1 MGNVPDVVKVV
12 SRMRFPRPLSRG
24 PVAAA
29 SAAGVLAVAGVV
41 VAAVHVGSTGSAGGS
56 SGQGSVSDGPTQLA
70 LVGVRA
76 GRVPWNKPVILQVV
90 NGKLRSVAVTGDGS
104 SAIDGTL
111 SSGDTVWTSA
121 ETLVPRIRYRA
132 AVSYVDSDDHT
143 KSAVLTF
150 AAADAA
156 KHLKV
161 TLSPGDR
168 NTVGVGSPVIASFS
182 RPVPKD
188 ERAMVEARLSVSAA
202 PTVVGAWHWMSDQE
216 IHWRPPRYWKRGTNV
231 SVSADLNGLYLGKG
245 IWGSG
250 AHRTSFHVGDS
261 HISRV
266 DAARHEMYVYNNGKL
281 IRTMPISAGRD
292 KYPTKSGVHITF
304 EKSQLVT
311 MDSATV
317 GIPRNSPDGY
327 YEKVYWDVRISYGG
341 AFVHAAPWSVGQQ
354 GRVNVS
360 HGCVN
365 LSTSNA
371 TWFYYFSRRGDIVD
385 VYNTGAAPD
394 TADPGMSDWN
404 MSWAKWLAGD
414 AAPTAAA
421 QRLTPRMPR
430 DYEPGAPSYSSPTTT
445 TPTYHSSP
453 SPTPTATRTR
463 KPSPSPSP
471 SPTGH

>member
-1 MGNVPDVVKVV
+1 MGNVPDDVKVV
-12 SRMRFPRPLSRG
+12 TPMRFPRLSRG
-24 PVAAA
+24 AVAAA
-29 SAAGVLAVAGVV
+29 SAAGVLVISGVV
-41 VAAVHVGSTGSAGGS
+41 VAAVHVTSTTGQPATS
-56 SGQGSVSDGPTQLA
+56 SQGSVSDGPTQLQ
-70 LVGVRA
+70 LVGAKA
-76 GRVPWNKPVILQVV
+76 GRVPWNKPVVLQVV
-90 NGKLRSVAVTGDGS
+90 NGKLRSVAVTADGS
-104 SAIDGTL
+104 GAIDGTL
-111 SSGDTVWTSA
+111 TQNDTVWSSA
-121 ETLVPRIRYRA
+121 ETLVPLTHYRA
-132 AVSYVDSDDHT
+132 QVSYVDSGGDT

-150 AAADAA
+150 AAADAT

-161 TLSPGDR
+161 TLSPGDG
-168 NTVGVGSPVIASFS
+168 NTVGVGSPVIASLS

-188 ERAMVEARLSVSAA
+188 ERAMVEARLSVTVT
-202 PTVVGAWHWMSDQE
+202 PPVVGAWHWMSDQE
-216 IHWRPPRYWKRGTNV
+216 LHWRPPRYWKRGTAITIG
-231 SVSADLNGLYLGKG
+231 ADLSGLYLGKG
-245 IWGSG
+245 VWGTG
-250 AHRTSFHVGDS
+250 KHTSSFKIGDS

-266 DAARHEMYVYNNGKL
+266 DAARHEMYVYSNGKL

-304 EKSQLVT
+304 EKSQVVT

-341 AFVHAAPWSVGQQ
+341 AFVHAAPWSVGEQ

-394 TADPGMSDWN
+394 LADPGMSDWN
-404 MSWAKWLAGD
+404 MSWAKWVAGD
-414 AAPTAAA
+414 AAPSADA

-430 DYEPGAPSYSSPTTT
+430 DYEPAAPGYSSSTTT
-445 TPTYHSSP
+445 RPTHSSSP
-453 SPTPTATRTR
+453 SPTPTATRR
-463 KPSPSPSP
+463 RSSPSPSPSP
-471 SPTGH
+471 SGH